1 MSLGSR
7 IDRLFG
13 RKSVIEEFLGAEE
26 YRTRARETV
35 EIERFVRTLYRTLLH
50 REPDSAGFEEWVTQM
65 SAGKMTHT
73 DVIERIISSEEYRA
87 IQGVDVYRAPGHF
100 YSPIVNPGDVEQYL
114 EKVELARQSDT
125 LIDITVDRAAM
136 VRYWHELLPFM
147 QTAPFAEKPI
157 NGLRFGFENPSY
169 CWGDA
174 SVLHGTLRLHR
185 TKRFIEIG
193 SGYSSLCTIETV
205 KHFLNGNCKISLIE
219 PYPRI

>member
-1 MSLGSR
+1 MTLKSR
-7 IDRLFG
+7 IDRLLG
-13 RKSVIEEFLGAEE
+13 IKSSVIEEFLNSEE
-26 YRTRARETV
+26 YRKRAHETV
-35 EIERFVRTLYRTLLH
+35 EIERFVRTLYHTLLH
-50 REPDSAGFEEWVTQM
+50 REPDSAGFEWSVRRL
-65 SAGKMTHT
+65 SAGMMT
-73 DVIERIISSEEYRA
+73 DVIERIISSKEYRA
-87 IQGVDVYRAPGHF
+87 TQGVHFYRAPGHF
-100 YSPIVNPGDVEQYL
+100 YSPIANPGDVEQYL